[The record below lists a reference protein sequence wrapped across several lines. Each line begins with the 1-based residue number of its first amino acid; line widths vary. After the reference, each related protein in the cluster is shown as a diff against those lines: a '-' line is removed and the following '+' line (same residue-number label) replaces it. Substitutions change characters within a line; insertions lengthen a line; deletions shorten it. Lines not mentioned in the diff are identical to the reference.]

1 MAERLCGVP
10 GRRSRDGGRSGGSI
24 PATTR
29 PVLGMRDG
37 ARSARGRGRNSLRE
51 EGAGC
56 APAPTGDQG
65 RASISTRVGGSMTR
79 PSSSA
84 ARARRSAPSSANSLP
99 RARIRAVAA
108 KLDISPSVVS
118 YWETGKRVP
127 TTEDVASYLTA
138 VGVTATDRET
148 VLDLARGATETDWLT
163 TGIPGVSQQLAGVL
177 ECERSASAIT
187 EWSIGTIPGLLQTA
201 DYARAIIG
209 SSSPDAEAKVSL
221 RLSRRDAL
229 TRPRDPVRLT
239 ALLSE
244 MALRQ
249 VIGGTEVMAD
259 QLRYLL
265 QAAELPTVTLQ
276 VIPIGAGGWHP
287 GLAGPFVLY
296 DFPAAPSIVHLEH
309 HRNGAFVY
317 DSEDVAAYNDARDKV
332 REAAM
337 SPDDSTGLIADVVNG
352 EETTG

>member
-1 MAERLCGVP
+1 MV
-10 GRRSRDGGRSGGSI
+10 
-24 PATTR
+24 
-29 PVLGMRDG
+29 
-37 ARSARGRGRNSLRE
+37 
-51 EGAGC
+51 
-56 APAPTGDQG
+56 
-65 RASISTRVGGSMTR
+65 
-79 PSSSA
+79 
-84 ARARRSAPSSANSLP
+84 ANTLNP
-99 RARIRAVAA
+99 RARALAGALRQARETAEHKPSLRAVAA

-138 VGVTATDRET
+138 VGVTATDREI
-148 VLDLARGATETDWLT
+148 VLDLARGASDSDWLT
-163 TGIPGVSQQLAGVL
+163 TGIPGISQQLAGVL
-177 ECERSASAIT
+177 ECERGAAAIT
-187 EWSIGTIPGLLQTA
+187 EWSIGAIPGLLQTA

-209 SSSPDAEAKVSL
+209 GSSPDAEAKVSL

-249 VIGGTEVMAD
+249 VIGGAEVMAD
-259 QLRYLL
+259 QLQYLL
-265 QAAELPTVTLQ
+265 RVAELPTVTLQ
-276 VIPIGAGGWHP
+276 VVPIGAGWHP

-317 DSEDVAAYNDARDKV
+317 DAEDVAAYKDARDKV

-337 SPDDSTGLIADVVNG
+337 SPGDSTGLIADVVNG